1 MSAESLFENAAWL
14 FLLVVVLD
22 LALVSRTKRKS
33 CRSVFQTG
41 SKPGTEAKSM
51 KALKRQLTGSQ
62 KLVSEIQLARIRL
75 ARAESKLELARQQA
89 RGAKRRRKEAKQ
101 SARRAKKQAQHAKE
115 ECAEARQTLDE
126 AEERFAKASGQEGKS
141 RRPAKKKPVTRAT
154 NPRSAKSKK
163 AARPIKALTISS
175 TTPAAPHQ
183 PMRTSHVPRL
193 MKKQSAARPAVA
205 KGKQPTRVTR
215 NFKTS
220 PGALAPILEK
230 ENLIPEGYV
239 IEQLGESTPAGAT
252 PSETQSP

>member
-1 MSAESLFENAAWL
+1 MSAESLFENAASR
-14 FLLVVVLD
+14 FLLVLD
-22 LALVSRTKRKS
+22 LALDSRTRRKS
-33 CRSVFQTG
+33 CRSNFQTG
-41 SKPGTEAKSM
+41 SKSGTEAKSM
-51 KALKRQLTGSQ
+51 KALKSRSLTGSQ

-89 RGAKRRRKEAKQ
+89 RVAKRRRKEAKQ
-101 SARRAKKQAQHAKE
+101 AARRAKKQAQHAKV
-115 ECAEARQTLDE
+115 ECAEARQSLNE
-126 AEERFAKASGQEGKS
+126 AEERFAKTSGREGKS

-154 NPRSAKSKK
+154 NPRSGKSKK

-183 PMRTSHVPRL
+183 ATRTSHVSRP

-205 KGKQPTRVTR
+205 RGKQLMRVTR

-220 PGALAPILEK
+220 PGAVAPILEK

-239 IEQLGESTPAGAT
+239 IEQLGESKPAGAT